1 MKVYLQLKKE
11 LDFLRSLMFDLIDMG
26 EFEYFAKI
34 YDDYHQRLA
43 MFSKCY
49 EEICGELS
57 IIEPQDDKLYKKDLI
72 R

>member
-49 EEICGELS
+49 EEVCGELS

-72 R
+72 Q

>member
-34 YDDYHQRLA
+34 YDDYHLRLA
-43 MFSKCY
+43 NFSKCY
-49 EEICGELS
+49 EEVYGELL
-57 IIEPQDDKLYKKDLI
+57 IIEPQDGKLYKKNLI

>member
-34 YDDYHQRLA
+34 YDDYHLRLVN
-43 MFSKCY
+43 FSKCY
-49 EEICGELS
+49 EEVYDELS

-72 R
+72 Q